1 MYLAMTLTLGLNNV
15 FGKTGSEDNDYLWRE
30 CHSDSSRNLYNSKLE
45 VDNVYENETIKMS
58 DYTGQVLLVVNV
70 ASYWGFT
77 TQYYALNELI
87 EKFNGTKLS
96 VLGFPCN
103 QFARQ
108 EPAANFTELYNG
120 MAWVRPGMQRGYN
133 FYPFF
138 PLTKKLDVN
147 GKNAHP
153 IFNHLKRA
161 CPPPWEEFWPSEK
174 CLWEPK
180 HGSDIRWNFE
190 KWLIAADGQPFRRY
204 HSYTEPYNL
213 EQDIRFLLGL
223 ANEPSLSGNAIDF
236 HEKCDDSN
244 YDYGPD
250 YPLE

>member
-1 MYLAMTLTLGLNNV
+1 MTSKMYWTMTLALGLNNV
-15 FGKTGSEDNDYLWRE
+15 FASKDAEVPKYLWRE
-30 CHSDSSRNLYNSKLE
+30 CHSGSSRNLYNSKLE
-45 VDNVYENETIKMS
+45 VDNVYENDTIRMS
-58 DYTGQVLLVVNV
+58 DYEDQVLLIVNV

-77 TQYYALNELI
+77 PQYYALNDLI
-87 EKFNGTKLS
+87 EKFNGTNLS

-108 EPAANFTELYNG
+108 EPAANYTELYNG

-138 PLTKKLDVN
+138 PLTKKLEVN
-147 GKNAHP
+147 GKDSHP

-161 CPPPWEEFWPSEK
+161 CPAPWEEFWPSEK
-174 CLWEPK
+174 ILYEPK

-190 KWLIAADGQPFRRY
+190 KWLISKDGQPFRRY

-213 EQDIRFLLGL
+213 EEDIKFLLGQSG
-223 ANEPSLSGNAIDF
+223 EPSFDGNAIEY
-236 HEKCDDSN
+236 HEERIPKEQNLDTS
-244 YDYGPD
+244 
-250 YPLE
+250 